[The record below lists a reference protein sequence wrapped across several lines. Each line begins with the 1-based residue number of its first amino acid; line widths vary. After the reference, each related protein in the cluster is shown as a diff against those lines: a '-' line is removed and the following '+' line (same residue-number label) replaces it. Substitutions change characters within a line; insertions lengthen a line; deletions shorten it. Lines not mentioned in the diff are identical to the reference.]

1 MSLSLHQQNIVN
13 PYPQEQN
20 PGGGLDY
27 DFNSARNQWVTAG
40 IHDSYINY
48 GIFPNV
54 GKELRVGGP
63 IQNNNTITSDDLI
76 AYLSLYPQN
85 GKFNFEEQ
93 RVEFI
98 SLNESHRKLEEVAS
112 SLRANN
118 LISLYISPTSPEAQ
132 IPQNQGDLTGEGT
145 EEEQVKQQVAQ
156 LISIPYDMS
165 QDRLNSIRLSFGLGV
180 PIEDPIQSAH
190 IEMENDP
197 SSLNDGDLDMSDWI
211 LNVPPG
217 TFAPKIYYNYADSH
231 YYYAARTNVVDPAAY
246 DIGREESVV
255 NVATATSRGIMGI
268 LQFSGKYT
276 PENLQLGVNNINDEI
291 EFLSYIDHRPDS
303 RWLYLIKISRSFI
316 DSLQGDDST
325 IDLQNEQISPYQKS
339 LIIINGVQNNITKHA
354 VYSREYLQSNIPTL
368 INTLRHY
375 EDLLSM
381 QKLNDGR
388 LDGLKIE
395 NEIDRINSFEASLDE
410 FIYFNKISTDNP
422 LNDSFDLGLD
432 DNMKI
437 NYIVYNGSI
446 YTKFLGKTIFTR
458 INPDSEQQS
467 EAVNLLMSTNAFS
480 TQSSRSLGYLFYLR
494 DILESTSQNKSV
506 DWPSWAEFLSQYTVP
521 APRINPSLVDNL
533 AKELTIGGTEPP
545 KLFETLNEL
554 VASSPATNPDLSKK
568 ILKQDAFNTLKKA
581 AGNCDT
587 SLGNAVKELV
597 VIYEIVNGK
606 SSWRTLQRKIINDIK
621 GELIKNGFELWPR
634 DQEFLVETLGLPG
647 DPNSLDR
654 YARNPSIVVKA
665 LENWANDEI
674 SCLIGLDSLQAE
686 LSANLNPGDIPPDL
700 AKLAN
705 TAGSPPIRIEFSKT
719 PFRKNNWSAF
729 FKVLEKLATRLV
741 KQLLLGVLAQFF
753 EALLGCSEEETKR
766 SADELAQRTRLY
778 GMIDIN
784 NYIQGVDVVQI
795 ANDIGLSN
803 KSVTINTTVLNLPAQ
818 VNIQESPPTIEQ
830 LESFHS
836 DVSQIL
842 TPSEFRF
849 LLNGEASRELLD
861 VISEMV
867 NNGDLDTVGLEQS
880 YPQIQLATYGQQRPN
895 RLYGTNLVDIFNVIG
910 IGPTEETIILNLFQ
924 ESLAPRDTRYAVLG
938 ITPESIKNYFQQIGI
953 ALQTNNIALPEEPT
967 PEEAY
972 CPNPDDGTPFGDLS
986 DMQIKSQISSEIQNT
1001 KNRLDDMCRVDPFDL
1016 SWINELNEYWQ
1027 SIGFPQSLKD
1037 FFKWL
1042 AEQSRAAQDAA
1053 AEWFGSADFM
1063 SQRSPSRLNRNE
1075 CDEFA
1080 NSLLWN
1086 DMRDSDLALG
1096 NMETAA
1102 SLVCEEPFCAGS
1114 AKTVFKSPRSYE
1126 PATVA
1131 LDYTGDTANIF
1142 VYTVDR
1148 SVELLGQS
1156 YTEIPALPPLD
1167 DIKEAYKIVR
1177 YFEARDG
1184 FGNDPIPV
1192 ALQNWREVLNIYANT
1207 NYDQNPVQL
1216 GNNLSKLKDFLQT
1229 GVFRRMPNTPYEPCE
1244 RFLVGINGGEGNA
1257 QPIPSDLF
1265 NGGLT
1270 ITNGLGHLEPV
1281 LWHEWFTTPGLE
1293 MRTGPVAHENRQ
1305 NIIGRLP
1312 ENRSICSILKDI
1324 YLHHALSL
1332 QSDASAPKYKELNEG
1347 DSLANIVLAPSE
1359 KFKSRVFP
1367 EDDQIISE
1375 QYSPVSLRDL
1385 RNPDTTPNIKLLNL
1399 AVKQDERIYRNRGQ
1413 VSQVEFPIPD
1423 GESASYWVPSLTEP
1437 RVRQIIERYLEVSW
1451 RDNDGNPGDLAVTRD
1466 LVSVSNLSQ
1475 NTYEQLCSSY
1485 FLSDSQIKLQ
1495 ELTKIIFAPAFN
1507 ESSEKCTDVETGRVL
1522 LAACQSYITPFL
1534 LNVIPLTRVYTG
1546 LNNPSSLYLLADY
1559 ISRKITKGA
1568 VESNVNKI
1576 YHDNIDV
1583 LFSLYSEDLSDGRV
1597 IFRGGDESRWNWLW
1611 GENVNSNEIVPGR
1624 YQPILNDT
1632 SYDRKLKYVVYKYL
1646 VSVFSRFSN
1655 SPRVISVTDSA
1666 WSFDANY
1673 YNADGR
1679 DINPPNN
1686 SQNVFSAYSRT
1697 ILRLFK
1703 LLVADATPP
1712 QAAFL
1717 GRMINHYEGGLEGPG
1732 SEPNRWGRIRTN
1744 ELEDFYALGS
1754 YYLPGPLLL
1763 SLYLISYDTTVNQS
1777 KTYSQYNTG
1786 LSGLAYD
1793 ANNELIRLKN
1803 PSFMAV
1809 PLLSTIPQT
1818 F

>member
-20 PGGGLDY
+20 PGGDLDY
-27 DFNSARNQWVTAG
+27 DFNSARNQWVIAG

-48 GIFPNV
+48 GTFPNV
-54 GKELRVGGP
+54 GKELRLGGP
-63 IQNNNTITSDDLI
+63 IQDNNTITSSDLI

-93 RVEFI
+93 KIEFI

-118 LISLYISPTSPEAQ
+118 SISLYTSPTSLEAQ
-132 IPQNQGDLTGEGT
+132 MPQNQGDLTGEGT
-145 EEEQVKQQVAQ
+145 EEEQVRQQVAQ
-156 LISIPYDMS
+156 LISIPYDLS
-165 QDRLNSIRLSFGLGV
+165 QDRLDAIRLSFGLGV
-180 PIEDPIQSAH
+180 PIEDPVQSAH

-197 SSLNDGDLDMSDWI
+197 SSLNDGDLDMSDWL

-231 YYYAARTNVVDPAAY
+231 YYYAARTNVVDPGAY
-246 DIGREESVV
+246 DIGREESAV
-255 NVATATSRGIMGI
+255 NISTATSRGIMGI

-291 EFLSYIDHRPDS
+291 EFLSYIGQRPDS

-316 DSLQGDDST
+316 DSLQGDDSA

-410 FIYFNKISTDNP
+410 FIYFNKISVDNP

-432 DNMKI
+432 DSMKI
-437 NYIVYNGSI
+437 NYIVYNGSM

-458 INPDSEQQS
+458 INPESEQQS
-467 EAVNLLMSTNAFS
+467 ETANLLMSTNAFS
-480 TQSSRSLGYLFYLR
+480 TQSSRSVGYLFYLR

-506 DWPSWAEFLSQYTVP
+506 DWPSWVEFLSQYTVP

-554 VASSPATNPDLSKK
+554 VASSPATNPALSKK

-597 VIYEIVNGK
+597 VIYEIINGK

-705 TAGSPPIRIEFSKT
+705 TTANPPIRIEFSKT

-753 EALLGCSEEETKR
+753 EALLGCSEEEAKR

-795 ANDIGLSN
+795 ANDIGFSN

-830 LESFHS
+830 LESFHG

-842 TPSEFRF
+842 TPSEFRL

-867 NNGDLDTVGLEQS
+867 NNGDLDTVELEQA

-910 IGPTEETIILNLFQ
+910 IGPAEETIILNLFQ

-953 ALQTNNIALPEEPT
+953 ALQTNNIALPEEAT

-986 DMQIKSQISSEIQNT
+986 DLQIRSQISSEIQNT
-1001 KNRLDDMCRVDPFDL
+1001 KNRLDDMCKVDPFDL

-1063 SQRSPSRLNRNE
+1063 SQRSPSRLSRDNCE
-1075 CDEFA
+1075 EFQ
-1080 NSLLWN
+1080 NTLLWA
-1086 DMRDSDLALG
+1086 DMRDSDRRLKKYG
-1096 NMETAA
+1096 N
-1102 SLVCEEPFCAGS
+1102 
-1114 AKTVFKSPRSYE
+1114 
-1126 PATVA
+1126 
-1131 LDYTGDTANIF
+1131 
-1142 VYTVDR
+1142 R
-1148 SVELLGQS
+1148 SV
-1156 YTEIPALPPLD
+1156 
-1167 DIKEAYKIVR
+1167 
-1177 YFEARDG
+1177 
-1184 FGNDPIPV
+1184 FG
-1192 ALQNWREVLNIYANT
+1192 L
-1207 NYDQNPVQL
+1207 
-1216 GNNLSKLKDFLQT
+1216 
-1229 GVFRRMPNTPYEPCE
+1229 
-1244 RFLVGINGGEGNA
+1244 
-1257 QPIPSDLF
+1257 
-1265 NGGLT
+1265 
-1270 ITNGLGHLEPV
+1270 
-1281 LWHEWFTTPGLE
+1281 
-1293 MRTGPVAHENRQ
+1293 
-1305 NIIGRLP
+1305 
-1312 ENRSICSILKDI
+1312 
-1324 YLHHALSL
+1324 
-1332 QSDASAPKYKELNEG
+1332 
-1347 DSLANIVLAPSE
+1347 
-1359 KFKSRVFP
+1359 
-1367 EDDQIISE
+1367 
-1375 QYSPVSLRDL
+1375 
-1385 RNPDTTPNIKLLNL
+1385 
-1399 AVKQDERIYRNRGQ
+1399 
-1413 VSQVEFPIPD
+1413 
-1423 GESASYWVPSLTEP
+1423 
-1437 RVRQIIERYLEVSW
+1437 
-1451 RDNDGNPGDLAVTRD
+1451 
-1466 LVSVSNLSQ
+1466 
-1475 NTYEQLCSSY
+1475 
-1485 FLSDSQIKLQ
+1485 
-1495 ELTKIIFAPAFN
+1495 
-1507 ESSEKCTDVETGRVL
+1507 
-1522 LAACQSYITPFL
+1522 
-1534 LNVIPLTRVYTG
+1534 
-1546 LNNPSSLYLLADY
+1546 
-1559 ISRKITKGA
+1559 
-1568 VESNVNKI
+1568 
-1576 YHDNIDV
+1576 
-1583 LFSLYSEDLSDGRV
+1583 
-1597 IFRGGDESRWNWLW
+1597 
-1611 GENVNSNEIVPGR
+1611 
-1624 YQPILNDT
+1624 
-1632 SYDRKLKYVVYKYL
+1632 
-1646 VSVFSRFSN
+1646 
-1655 SPRVISVTDSA
+1655 
-1666 WSFDANY
+1666 
-1673 YNADGR
+1673 
-1679 DINPPNN
+1679 
-1686 SQNVFSAYSRT
+1686 
-1697 ILRLFK
+1697 
-1703 LLVADATPP
+1703 
-1712 QAAFL
+1712 
-1717 GRMINHYEGGLEGPG
+1717 
-1732 SEPNRWGRIRTN
+1732 
-1744 ELEDFYALGS
+1744 
-1754 YYLPGPLLL
+1754 
-1763 SLYLISYDTTVNQS
+1763 
-1777 KTYSQYNTG
+1777 
-1786 LSGLAYD
+1786 
-1793 ANNELIRLKN
+1793 
-1803 PSFMAV
+1803 
-1809 PLLSTIPQT
+1809 
-1818 F
+1818 